1 MEARKRRMILKLLK
15 EKKPVSILYSAKLS
29 LKGEGK
35 VKTFQD
41 KQNLEKLLLTDLPR
55 KKY

>member
-1 MEARKRRMILKLLK
+1 MILKLLK
-15 EKKPVSILYSAKLS
+15 KKINKKPVRILHPEKLS
-29 LKGEGK
+29 IKCEGK

-41 KQNLEKLLLTDLPR
+41 KQNLEKLLLTDLSC